1 MNSQRGKGTRR
12 IEFEHPNQR
21 PVTYHID
28 DDGIGTAT
36 YGEPVKVQTG
46 TPRLAG
52 ELPNATPPNVSA
64 LSEADFI
71 RQMQMDADMADQ
83 QPRTQISD
91 PWDDPAY
98 VETNRTIP
106 NPYPPVKATSS
117 PQQVYVATNAD
128 VGGSVSP
135 LAVAVE
141 PRVAGQKGILGQIK
155 DGFMA
160 GYDFQQSSNPN
171 DKYHAQGR
179 YTRSVIGD
187 ALQRTHLPAEAYQV
201 PIVERAAIPVGRVM
215 GDLSGFGTQ
224 SKFWNIH
231 PMDITSTESFNVL
244 KHLDIDP
251 KIARAGAYGT
261 ALALGVGSNNFNPLN
276 VMEGGRQE
284 GFQAISADED
294 DPRKSTNPVLD
305 MVFNRG
311 MLGRTGQLL
320 PWEQFTQERPDV
332 SYDQYDAYKQ
342 YLRDPGL
349 LGLAKGT
356 TEGVDGP
363 EARIM
368 GYRVTPLGAAA
379 ALGTLGTIAGV
390 AKLAGRRRS

>member
-1 MNSQRGKGTRR
+1 MNSQRGKGIHR
-12 IEFEHPNQR
+12 IKFESPNQR
-21 PVTYHID
+21 PVYHID

-36 YGEPVKVQTG
+36 YGEPVKVEG

-52 ELPNATPPNVSA
+52 ELPNVTP
-64 LSEADFI
+64 
-71 RQMQMDADMADQ
+71 QMNADMADQ
-83 QPRTQISD
+83 QTRTQISD
-91 PWDDPAY
+91 PWDASDY
-98 VETNRTIP
+98 VESDRTIP
-106 NPYPPVKATSS
+106 TPYPPVNATSN
-117 PQQVYVATNAD
+117 PQQVYMATNAD

-135 LAVAVE
+135 QAVAE

-160 GYDFQQSSNPN
+160 GFDFQQAPVEG
-171 DKYHAQGR
+171 DKYHAAGR
-179 YTRSVIGD
+179 YTRSIVGD
-187 ALQRTHLPAEAYQV
+187 AIKRTHLPAEAYQV
-201 PIVERAAIPVGRVM
+201 PIVERAAIPIGRFA
-215 GDLSGFGTQ
+215 GDLTGFGTQ

-244 KHLDIDP
+244 KNQGLDP
-251 KIARAGAYGT
+251 RLARAGAYGT

-276 VMEGGRQE
+276 LVEGGRQE
-284 GFQAISADED
+284 GFQAISVDED
-294 DPRKSTNPVLD
+294 DPRQSTNPVVD